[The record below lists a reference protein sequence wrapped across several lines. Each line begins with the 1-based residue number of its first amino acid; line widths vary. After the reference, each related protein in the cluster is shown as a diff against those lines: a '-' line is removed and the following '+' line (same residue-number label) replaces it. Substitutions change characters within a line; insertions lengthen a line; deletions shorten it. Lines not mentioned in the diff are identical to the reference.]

1 MLNTVKE
8 SNMLNRFLGTI
19 WLKSLLVLLITV
31 TSLTCVNGQS
41 LTIGECYSL
50 ARKNYPLIKQR
61 DLITKTKE
69 YSVSNA
75 AKGFLP
81 TFSVNGQATY
91 QSAVTS
97 FPFTIPIRGF
107 TLPVYSKDQYKIDG
121 QLDQV
126 IYDGGVIKNQK
137 QTAEANEIIQQQS
150 LEVELYALYDRVN
163 QLFFGALLVDAQ
175 LKQNELLKQD
185 VQNGVDKEKALV
197 ANGTAYR
204 SNVDE
209 LEAQLLQTD
218 QSRIELVA
226 TKKAYLDMLAVF
238 INKPVD
244 ENTILEK
251 PAAPMLADSVSRPE
265 LLSYDYQ
272 KKTYDLQDKLLV
284 AQLMP
289 KFSFFAQGGYARPG
303 LNELSNNFAW
313 YYIGGLR
320 LSWNIGSLYTLKN
333 QKRLLNID
341 RETLDI
347 QKETFLFNTNLT
359 QKQQSSDIVED
370 IELVKKDDAI
380 VNLRESVKRASQAQM
395 ENGVLSAHDYITEV
409 NAEDEARQNRILH
422 EMQLLQAQYSYQN
435 TMGDIKISN

>member
-1 MLNTVKE
+1 
-8 SNMLNRFLGTI
+8 
-19 WLKSLLVLLITV
+19 
-31 TSLTCVNGQS
+31 
-41 LTIGECYSL
+41 
-50 ARKNYPLIKQR
+50 
-61 DLITKTKE
+61 
-69 YSVSNA
+69 
-75 AKGFLP
+75 
-81 TFSVNGQATY
+81 
-91 QSAVTS
+91 
-97 FPFTIPIRGF
+97 
-107 TLPVYSKDQYKIDG
+107 
-121 QLDQV
+121 
-126 IYDGGVIKNQK
+126 
-137 QTAEANEIIQQQS
+137 
-150 LEVELYALYDRVN
+150 LYDRVN

-185 VQNGVDKEKALV
+185 VQNGIDKEKALV

-209 LEAQLLQTD
+209 LVAQLLQTD
-218 QSRIELVA
+218 QSRVELVA

-238 INKPVD
+238 INKHVD
-244 ENTILEK
+244 ENTVLEM
-251 PAAPMLADSVSRPE
+251 PAAPVLADSVSRPE

-303 LNELSNNFAW
+303 LNELSNNFQW
-313 YYIGGLR
+313 YYIGGLK